1 MELQPGDAI
10 EYKGKPGKVTKVT
23 DQKVGIQLDD
33 PDDKDQPKGLVNKT
47 SCVKLEKTSVPE
59 GAVTPS
65 RNRSARAGG
74 GAAIGMAIGAM
85 VAGVVGASVGAGV
98 VGAGV
103 GKTGTPLHSSDPHQH
118 LFSLSHPLLYQSW
131 LSLQY
136 VEASGVL
143 VNTHFRLLPLSGSPE
158 PHLV

>member
-1 MELQPGDAI
+1 MRTTTATQASTMPMIIVLI
-10 EYKGKPGKVTKVT
+10 
-23 DQKVGIQLDD
+23 GIVSESG
-33 PDDKDQPKGLVNKT
+33 GLV
-47 SCVKLEKTSVPE
+47 V
-59 GAVTPS
+59 G
-65 RNRSARAGG
+65 
-74 GAAIGMAIGAM
+74 
-85 VAGVVGASVGAGV
+85 AGVVGASVGAGV

-103 GKTGTPLHSSDPHQH
+103 GRGLVVGAGVVGASVGAGVVGASVGALQSSDPHQH

-136 VEASGVL
+136 AEASGVL

>member
-1 MELQPGDAI
+1 MELQVGDAI

-23 DQKVGIQLDD
+23 DQKCGIQLDD

-47 SCVKLEKTSVPE
+47 NCVKLEKTSVPE

-85 VAGVVGASVGAGV
+85 VAGVVGASVGAVLGGAL
-98 VGAGV
+98 VGAHDYSKYSYKELQQEAKERNGRRRTR
-103 GKTGTPLHSSDPHQH
+103 TG
-118 LFSLSHPLLYQSW
+118 W
-131 LSLQY
+131 
-136 VEASGVL
+136 
-143 VNTHFRLLPLSGSPE
+143 
-158 PHLV
+158 